1 MNVQEIQSLAKQF
14 CDAFN
19 RKDLNAA
26 LAMLADDLEV
36 FDTVPYRFDGKEQ
49 FAQFLAGAVEGFT
62 SMNFSFRQPSCR
74 VFNNDLGIVNAYDVF
89 TGQTRDGKVTTL
101 YGRTTLVFA
110 KVGGQWKIVSAH
122 FSALPQPA
130 PSGA

>member
-1 MNVQEIQSLAKQF
+1 MSVQEIQSLAEQF
-14 CDAFN
+14 CEAFN
-19 RKDLNAA
+19 RKDLNAV

-62 SMNFSFRQPSCR
+62 TMNFSFRQPSCR
-74 VFNNDLGIVNAYDVF
+74 VYNDNLGIVNAYDMFV
-89 TGQTRDGKVTTL
+89 GQAKDGKTVTT

-122 FSALPQPA
+122 FSALPTATP
-130 PSGA
+130 

>member
-1 MNVQEIQSLAKQF
+1 MSVQEIQSLAEQF
-14 CDAFN
+14 CEAFN

-49 FAQFLAGAVEGFT
+49 FAQFLAGAIEGFT
-62 SMNFSFRQPSCR
+62 TLNFSFRQPSCR
-74 VFNNDLGIVNAYDVF
+74 VYNDSLGIVNAYDVF
-89 TGQTRDGKVTTL
+89 VGQAKDGKAVTT

-110 KVGGQWKIVSAH
+110 RVGGQWKIVSAH
-122 FSALPQPA
+122 FSALPQSTP
-130 PSGA
+130 